1 MIMDCRGLMA
11 TLSEASD
18 GAPSSG
24 GVKDVSSNSVP
35 NLVSS
40 MTMQLH
46 DLSDDIDHVSAPVGL
61 VNVPRRPGL
70 YRNYCKRLFDI
81 GAVVLSG
88 VIVLPLTLFI
98 ALLVIIDGH
107 KPFYLSDRVGKNGR
121 TFRMLKLRTMV
132 QNADEIL
139 ADYLNANPEAKR
151 EWDQTQKL
159 KYDPRITSIGR
170 FLRKSSLD
178 ELPQLWN
185 VLTGDMSLVGP
196 RPMMP
201 SQRGM
206 YPGLAYYGLRPGLT
220 GTWQISDRNNCGFSK
235 RADFDTQYD
244 RHMTFAGDLA
254 IMLKTVSAVAKG
266 TGY

>member
-1 MIMDCRGLMA
+1 MA
-11 TLSEASD
+11 ALSETSDDASVSD
-18 GAPSSG
+18 GAE
-24 GVKDVSSNSVP
+24 DVSSNSVQ

-40 MTMQLH
+40 MTMQLN
-46 DLSDDIDHVSAPVGL
+46 DLSGDIDHVSAPVGL
-61 VNVPRRPGL
+61 VNVPYRPGI
-70 YRNYCKRLFDI
+70 YRNFLKRAFDVS
-81 GAVVLSG
+81 AVILSG
-88 VIVLPLTLFI
+88 VVVVPLTLLI

-107 KPFYLSDRVGKNGR
+107 KPFYMNDRVGRNGR

-132 QNADEIL
+132 QNADDIL
-139 ADYLNANPEAKR
+139 ADYLNSNPEAKV

-185 VLTGDMSLVGP
+185 VLNGDMSLVGP

-201 SQRGM
+201 AQRGM

-235 RADFDTQYD
+235 RADFDTEYD
-244 RHMTFAGDLA
+244 KNMTFAGDLA
-254 IMLKTVSAVAKG
+254 ILMKTVSAVAKG